1 MPGRLMAARRAAAPA
16 LVLSK
21 WMLTVSTPTSAL
33 GALLWR
39 TRQMQRRHPM
49 PTIKTDEF
57 EADTGQNIGIV
68 VSDLT
73 PSVCRTALILNAGA
87 V

>member
-1 MPGRLMAARRAAAPA
+1 
-16 LVLSK
+16 
-21 WMLTVSTPTSAL
+21 
-33 GALLWR
+33 
-39 TRQMQRRHPM
+39 M

-57 EADTGQNIGIV
+57 EADTGQTIRIV